1 MLVGDYKTI
10 KIDIG
15 AKILDGDAFNKM
27 KEEKTSQAISF
38 NKLLS
43 NYLYLFQLEDDEL
56 MKALFRNFVI
66 N

>member
-1 MLVGDYKTI
+1 MQMLVGDYKTI

-43 NYLYLFQLEDDEL
+43 NYLYLFQLEDD
-56 MKALFRNFVI
+56 
-66 N
+66 